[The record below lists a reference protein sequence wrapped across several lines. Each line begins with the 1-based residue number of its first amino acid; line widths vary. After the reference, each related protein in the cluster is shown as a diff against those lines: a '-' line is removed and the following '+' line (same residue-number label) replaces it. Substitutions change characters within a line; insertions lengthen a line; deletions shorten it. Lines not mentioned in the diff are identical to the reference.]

1 MKNLIAAFG
10 LLLSTK
16 MAYANPVSTDA
27 IACSTEALFITINS
41 REAVIERDEAKTMR
55 ANQWSVTGFEA
66 KINGQKVWVLAKFP
80 DASYVYQVNGTAN
93 YFWRMQDGFDVT
105 LSCEYFD

>member
-1 MKNLIAAFG
+1 MKNLIAAFS

-16 MAYANPVSTDA
+16 IAYANPVSTDA
-27 IACSTEALFITINS
+27 IACNTDALFITINS
-41 REAVIERDEAKTMR
+41 REAVIERDGAEAMR
-55 ANQWSVTGFEA
+55 ANQWNVTGFEA

-80 DASYVYQVNGTAN
+80 DGSYVYQVDETAN

-105 LSCEYFD
+105 LICEYFN